1 MKIMSVIGN
10 IGKSVEMKYTPAGKA
25 VTEFSIAVNEGKGD
39 KKTTEWIKV
48 TAWDK
53 AAEILNQYAKSGNK
67 IYLSG
72 TTKIECWTDKNS
84 GAAKAQLV
92 LTVREFE
99 FLSPA
104 EAKTEQPA
112 QPAAQLADE
121 EPYPF

>member
-1 MKIMSVIGN
+1 MKTIHVIGN
-10 IGKSVEMKYTPAGKA
+10 IGKAVEMKFTPAGKA
-25 VTEFSIAVNEGKGD
+25 VTEFSVAVNEGKGD
-39 KKTTEWIKV
+39 KKVTEWIKV

-53 AAEILNQYAKSGNK
+53 AAEILNQYAKTGHK

-72 TTKIECWTDKNS
+72 TCKIESWIDKNS

-104 EAKTEQPA
+104 EVKTEQRE
-112 QPAAQLADE
+112 QHAAALADE
-121 EPYPF
+121 DYPF

>member
-1 MKIMSVIGN
+1 MKILSVIGN

-25 VTEFSIAVNEGKGD
+25 VTEFSVAVNEGKGD
-39 KKTTEWIKV
+39 KKVTEWIKV

-53 AAEILNQYAKSGNK
+53 AAEILNQYAKPGHK

-72 TTKIECWTDKNS
+72 ITKIECWIDKNT

-99 FLSPA
+99 FLSSA
-104 EAKTEQPA
+104 EAKPEQQQSAP
-112 QPAAQLADE
+112 LADE
-121 EPYPF
+121 EMPF